1 MKSNPDYV
9 HLYMLTFAD
18 FFAKKK
24 IDIKAL
30 KKAEPS
36 LYQEFAEHYE
46 LMGEKSFDHSKKFW
60 FNRLRKS
67 YLLAEEAIPTPSA
80 AKAAPASSETAS
92 KSETAAAKPAGFR
105 PKFKAASAA
114 TAEAKPIEAEENKD
128 VPVAP
133 KPAGFQPKFRPK
145 VASAAKPAEEKT
157 QEAAKEETKP
167 ATPSG
172 FKPRFKA
179 ANLPKKVEESPAEE
193 TNTVSDSPTAET
205 EDKPVT
211 TKPAGFKPRFKAANL
226 PKAVEPGTE
235 TAVPAIEPPASEKE
249 GEPIPAAKPKGFT
262 PRFKAGL
269 TKTTA
274 SPETTSTQPS
284 PDVQDQ
290 QAAEKPQTPDT
301 ESSEESVTI
310 AAKPRGFTPRFK
322 AKKTAEEGNDSPT
335 DDAS

>member
-1 MKSNPDYV
+1 
-9 HLYMLTFAD
+9 MLTFAD

-67 YLLAEEAIPTPSA
+67 YLLPEEAISTASA
-80 AKAAPASSETAS
+80 AKPAPASSPTANKPETVG
-92 KSETAAAKPAGFR
+92 AKPAGFR
-105 PKFKAASAA
+105 PKFKAAASAG
-114 TAEAKPIEAEENKD
+114 TAESKTTEAEEKKD
-128 VPVAP
+128 VPAAP

-145 VASAAKPAEEKT
+145 VAAAAKPTEEKT
-157 QEAAKEETKP
+157 EEAANEETKP
-167 ATPSG
+167 AAPSG

-179 ANLPKKVEESPAEE
+179 DNLPNKVEDSPAEE
-193 TNTVSDSPTAET
+193 TKTASDSATAEV
-205 EDKPVT
+205 ENKPVI
-211 TKPAGFKPRFKAANL
+211 TKPAGFKPRFKAANP
-226 PKAVEPGTE
+226 PKAVGPSAGTAP
-235 TAVPAIEPPASEKE
+235 TATEPPASEKE
-249 GEPIPAAKPKGFT
+249 EEPSPVAKPKGFT

-284 PDVQDQ
+284 PDIPDQ
-290 QAAEKPQTPDT
+290 LPEEKPQTPDT
-301 ESSEESVTI
+301 ESSEESVII
-310 AAKPRGFTPRFK
+310 AAKPKGFTPRFK
-322 AKKTAEEGNDSPT
+322 AKKTAEEGKDSPT

>member
-60 FNRLRKS
+60 FNKLRKS

-92 KSETAAAKPAGFR
+92 KPETAAAKPAGFR

-128 VPVAP
+128 VPAAP

-157 QEAAKEETKP
+157 EEAAKEETKP
-167 ATPSG
+167 AAPSG

-179 ANLPKKVEESPAEE
+179 ANLPKKVEESPTEE
-193 TNTVSDSPTAET
+193 TKTASDS
-205 EDKPVT
+205 
-211 TKPAGFKPRFKAANL
+211 PAGFKPRFKAANP
-226 PKAVEPGTE
+226 PKAVEPSTE

-249 GEPIPAAKPKGFT
+249 EEPIPAAKPKGFT

-310 AAKPRGFTPRFK
+310 VAKPRGFTPRFK